1 MSRFS
6 GKCDFRDE
14 IEICG
19 LEHILSSKVYVGD
32 SDEPLR
38 LTCLADCVPYY
49 PHIVSIAH
57 HDNVNNCAYIRL
69 TEKSWV
75 DIEIER
81 CGQFRMHDYYKK
93 QLREELERARQPGY
107 SL

>member
-6 GKCDFRDE
+6 GKCDFYDS
-14 IEICG
+14 ICIYG
-19 LEHILSSKVYVGD
+19 LDYILNSQVYVGN
-32 SDEPLR
+32 SKEPLR

-49 PHIVSIAH
+49 PYIISIAH
-57 HDNVNNCAYIRL
+57 LDNVKKCGYIRL

-75 DIEIER
+75 DIEMER
-81 CGQFRMHDYYKK
+81 YGKLRIHDYYK
-93 QLREELERARQPGY
+93 QALHEEIKRVQQPDY